1 MKHYTNDWKLRG
13 EQMRWNP
20 LQRPVSSKLSYV
32 RPTNLIRVRVELH
45 AFLTSVLGRRTNS
58 LHSGAIPTLLCNAEV
73 GTPLHNI
80 HSDPPLLR
88 KEFRPDYLPR
98 LMPINSTTFK

>member
-1 MKHYTNDWKLRG
+1 MRHYTNDRKLRG
-13 EQMRWNP
+13 EQKQWTP
-20 LQRPVSSKLSYV
+20 LQRPVSSKLSYD
-32 RPTNLIRVRVELH
+32 RPRNSIRVREKLH
-45 AFLTSVLGRRTNS
+45 AFLTSALGRRTNS
-58 LHSGAIPTLLCNAEV
+58 LHSDAIPTLLWNAEV